1 MNERRGSLLIRH
13 GKGNRRRAVGMHPGA
28 WTVPADWTADRTGL
42 PPGPLFCVINGP
54 TRARA
59 WSASAVRA
67 ELRNLPSRPGA
78 GAGAT
83 GGC

>member
-1 MNERRGSLLIRH
+1 MSGAAVCSS
-13 GKGNRRRAVGMHPGA
+13 GMGRATAVAPARMHPGA
-28 WTVPADWTADRTGL
+28 WTVPADWTTDRTGL
-42 PPGPLFCVINGP
+42 PLGPLFCVINGP